1 MFTHKCLEGTYLCL
15 TTSFSTWKC
24 KHKLSKGFEV
34 FSYAE
39 VPAEQ
44 GVLSWG
50 RKVPAVLEEQ
60 ECKEAETEDT
70 SFNPLSFA
78 CARSLVESIG
88 GLCPGMPGKLL
99 AWPVSIVQASLSASS
114 VGLTCWALPCQ
125 GWMAGSE
132 CSRKSEIKQKSF
144 CSHPQCCC
152 AQEEMLLQPKH
163 LNWQWRYQICPHQ
176 LFLGKVSSADKSS
189 TAKGHQKYPKRI
201 LQAKKAQNMQCSMH
215 SLQARLFLHGPSLPL
230 PSDYILL
237 SLTGWLYTPA
247 LLWACPI
254 QTLPG
259 KVYWAFNDC

>member
-88 GLCPGMPGKLL
+88 GLCLGMPGKLL
-99 AWPVSIVQASLSASS
+99 AWPVSIVQSLSVSQLCWPHLLS
-114 VGLTCWALPCQ
+114 TPLPGLE
-125 GWMAGSE
+125 GWEWM
-132 CSRKSEIKQKSF
+132 Q
-144 CSHPQCCC
+144 
-152 AQEEMLLQPKH
+152 QEEWDQAEEFLLTSPVLLCTGRNAAATKTPELAVKVPDLSTSALSGQGIIGWQILHSQRAPKV
-163 LNWQWRYQICPHQ
+163 P
-176 LFLGKVSSADKSS
+176 
-189 TAKGHQKYPKRI
+189 
-201 LQAKKAQNMQCSMH
+201 
-215 SLQARLFLHGPSLPL
+215 
-230 PSDYILL
+230 
-237 SLTGWLYTPA
+237 
-247 LLWACPI
+247 
-254 QTLPG
+254 
-259 KVYWAFNDC
+259 